1 MSKQEIKR
9 CEYHTKLTQSVIDEL
24 GEGLLHGLTEEE
36 AAENASITAKHYHQW
51 KQAGDAEPGKARG

>member
-36 AAENASITAKHYHQW
+36 AAENAKHYG
-51 KQAGDAEPGKARG
+51 KALSPVEAGRGRGTGKARG